1 VHWSEAVIKSI
12 KAAKILTMTSDH
24 YKLAAFACVVA
35 ILTPLISMN
44 GLGKSFSGENLANA
58 SIYLLLIGVLI
69 VAVVRRSQILSLQA
83 EIVQKQGQ
91 EIELTHAALNAHAMV
106 CLTDADGIITSVNEN
121 FAEKYGYS
129 QSELAGTSIS
139 RVYRDGINDPVFSEV
154 GKALTSGRIW
164 TGENE
169 EIASDGSKL
178 FMHCTVVPMI
188 DHQGRHTRTVAIRT
202 DNSDFHR
209 AEKARFLKDLL
220 DHLQDEVYIFDAK
233 SLKMVYA
240 NLIAISNS
248 GWDGSDLQQKTI
260 IDADRKMDER
270 LFRNH
275 VLPLIKGEK
284 TVVSIDVKRGELLG
298 EISTRLYTGDDGQT
312 LFVSVLRDNTE
323 RRQMEQ
329 ARMESVSV
337 VSHELRTPLTSI
349 KGALRLLNSGALGRF
364 DDKSESI
371 LDIASRNTERLLL
384 VVDGILDLE
393 KMRAGKMEY
402 TKASVDLVSF
412 VKDVVAM
419 NKGYGDEHGVEIE
432 FQSDLITAYAEI
444 SAERIMQVLSNL
456 LSNAIKHS
464 LSEGKVRVKLSHEN
478 NFWRVS
484 VSDDGPGIPEGDR
497 NAVFES
503 FSQLDSHDG
512 KKRKGT
518 GLGLAIS
525 QKIVNAH
532 DGIIDYTSEV
542 GKGTTFF
549 VNLPIAPSMNLLEK
563 TTYAMNAGLG
573 GEGVS

>member
-1 VHWSEAVIKSI
+1 
-12 KAAKILTMTSDH
+12 MTSDH
-24 YKLAAFACVVA
+24 YRLAAISCVVV
-35 ILTPLISMN
+35 IVTLFLSTN
-44 GLGKSFSGENLANA
+44 GFGGIFSGVNLANA
-58 SIYLLLIGVLI
+58 SIYFLLIVVLGL
-69 VAVVRRSQILSLQA
+69 AVMRRNQILKLQA
-83 EIVQKQGQ
+83 EIVRKQGQ

-121 FAEKYGYS
+121 FAQKYGFNRS
-129 QSELAGTSIS
+129 DLAGTSIS
-139 RVYRDGINDPVFSEV
+139 RVYREGMDDPVFNEIGETLKR
-154 GKALTSGRIW
+154 GKIW

-188 DHQGRHTRTVAIRT
+188 DHQGHHTRTVAIRT
-202 DNSDFHR
+202 DNSEHHR

-220 DHLQDEVYIFDAK
+220 DHLQDEVYIFDAQ

-240 NLIAISNS
+240 NLNAISKS
-248 GWDGSDLQQKTI
+248 GWEGSDLQQKTI
-260 IDADRKMDER
+260 IDADRKMDESS
-270 LFRNH
+270 FRSH
-275 VLPLIKGEK
+275 VLPLINGEK

-349 KGALRLLNSGALGRF
+349 KGALRLLNSGALGNF
-364 DDKSESI
+364 DDRSESI
-371 LDIASRNTERLLL
+371 LEIAARNTERLLL

-393 KMRAGKMEY
+393 KMRVGKMEFN
-402 TKASVDLVSF
+402 KASVDLVSF
-412 VKDVVAM
+412 IEDVVAM
-419 NKGYGDEHGVEIE
+419 NKGYGDEHNVKIE
-432 FQSDLITAYAEI
+432 FRSDLKTAFADI
-444 SAERIMQVLSNL
+444 AAERMIQVLSNL

-464 LSEGKVRVKLSHEN
+464 HSEGTVRVELSNEN

-484 VSDDGPGIPEGDR
+484 VSDDGPGIPEVDR

-503 FSQLDSHDG
+503 FSQLVSHDG

-542 GKGTTFF
+542 GKGATFF
-549 VNLPIAPSMNLLEK
+549 VNLPIPPSTNVLEK
-563 TTYAMNAGLG
+563 TTYAMNADRGVA
-573 GEGVS
+573 GVS